1 MSKKKKKTR
10 VIMTKYD
17 RIIIIVIEDAILIV
31 PEVEYARIVITE
43 V

>member
-1 MSKKKKKTR
+1 MSKKTR